1 MEEYVGGSIV
11 SKCRQ
16 NQTTKGLEN
25 KDKFVDKLTGNGI
38 KESVR
43 MCSSGRKKWLA
54 GFILRFGGTLE
65 VLKRVWNI
73 TKVRMSDDKDG
84 QVR

>member
-1 MEEYVGGSIV
+1 
-11 SKCRQ
+11 
-16 NQTTKGLEN
+16 
-25 KDKFVDKLTGNGI
+25 
-38 KESVR
+38 
-43 MCSSGRKKWLA
+43 MCISGRKKWLA
-54 GFILRFGGTLE
+54 GFSLRFGGTLE